1 MLTKIYKLKTRKKY
15 SFFKTVYI
23 YMYEKINRCLEI
35 HTRTEVLTRPDYE
48 NRAMHMERKI
58 PCAGFPRCTH
68 TNPLG
73 TS

>member
-1 MLTKIYKLKTRKKY
+1 
-15 SFFKTVYI
+15 
-23 YMYEKINRCLEI
+23 MYEKINRCLEI
-35 HTRTEVLTRPDYE
+35 HTRTEVLTGPDYK